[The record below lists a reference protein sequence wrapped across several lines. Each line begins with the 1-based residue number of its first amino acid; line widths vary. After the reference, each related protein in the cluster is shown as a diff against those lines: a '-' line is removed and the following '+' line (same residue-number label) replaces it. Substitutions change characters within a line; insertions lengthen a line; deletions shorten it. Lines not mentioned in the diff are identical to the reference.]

1 VTLALE
7 YTATSR
13 LPVARSGWRRPLR
26 LVERRVPPLPDSEW
40 AVLRP
45 RLAGISDLDLRLVS
59 SGADGSPEPML
70 PRRFVPGHEIVGDI
84 DLRGDG
90 PCRVVVDPTLAC
102 RVRGVAY
109 CPECDNGASLCS
121 HAGEGRLRPALRIG
135 RSADTGGG
143 WSEGLVVH
151 SSQAHRVPDDLTDAD
166 CVLIE
171 QLAWAA
177 NAVEQAE
184 IGAADVVA
192 VIGAGSLACLTVAV
206 ARRQVPDAVLVFA
219 SESVSEQQRARELGA
234 DCACSLA
241 ELSLRAA
248 EASGARRLLRRDG
261 SPMLLGGVDTAID
274 CTCSATTVRLG
285 LDVTRPRGRVVLAMV
300 PTERADLTSV
310 WRRELSVRGAAGAGG
325 NFDLAIG
332 LAAPLRPGRLVG
344 DAFALRDHERALGA
358 ARAAIGGATPRIVF
372 DLRSDE

>member
-7 YTATSR
+7 YTAKSR
-13 LPVARSGWRRPLR
+13 LPISRPGWRRPLR
-26 LVERRVPPLPDSEW
+26 LVERRVPPLPDSDW
-40 AVLRP
+40 VVLRP

-59 SGADGSPEPML
+59 TGADGSPEPVL

-84 DLRGDG
+84 DPGADG
-90 PCRVVVDPTLAC
+90 ARRVVVDSTLAC

-109 CPECDNGASLCS
+109 CPDCENGAAPCR
-121 HAGEGRLRPALRIG
+121 HVGEGRLRPALRIG

-151 SSQAHRVPDDLTDAD
+151 SSQAHSVPDDLTDED

-177 NAVEQAE
+177 NAVARAE
-184 IGAADVVA
+184 IGADDVVA
-192 VIGAGSLACLTVAV
+192 VIGAGSLGCLTVAV
-206 ARRQVPDAVLVFA
+206 ARRQAPDAVLVFA
-219 SESVSEQQRARELGA
+219 SGSVSEQQRARELGA

-248 EASGARRLLRRDG
+248 EASGGRRLLRRDG
-261 SPMLLGGVDTAID
+261 RPLLLGGVDAAID
-274 CTCSATTVRLG
+274 CTCTAATVRLG
-285 LDVTRPRGRVVLAMV
+285 FDVTRPRGRFVLAMA
-300 PTERADLTSV
+300 PAEHADLTSV
-310 WRRELSVRGAAGAGG
+310 WRRELSVRGAAGAAGH
-325 NFDLAIG
+325 FDFAIE
-332 LAAPLRPGRLVG
+332 LAASLRPGRLVG

-372 DLRSDE
+372 DLRPDE